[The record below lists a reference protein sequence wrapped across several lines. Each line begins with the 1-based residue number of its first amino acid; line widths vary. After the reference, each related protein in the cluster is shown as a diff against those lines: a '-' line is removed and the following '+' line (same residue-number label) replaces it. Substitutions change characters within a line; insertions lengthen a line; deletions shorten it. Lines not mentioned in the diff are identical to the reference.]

1 MTTTVAVAETET
13 AIAAAA
19 GVAAGPVEYVKT
31 VGLTT
36 NQSGRGFTNPYD
48 TAVTPDGRILVLNRC
63 DTARA
68 SLVRVGILNWEEDY
82 LGEFSRGYGRGDGQ
96 WILPV
101 SLALDSRQQ
110 VYVTDEQQHRVTVL
124 DLAGNFVRQWG
135 GRGVAAGQLDGPA
148 GIAIGA
154 DDTVYVA
161 EQGNNRVQRFTA
173 DGESL
178 GIWGAYGSG
187 PGQFNMPWGIGMDAA
202 GRVYVA
208 DWRNDRV
215 QQFTADGAFIAAIGA
230 SGSGDGQLSRPSG
243 VCVDSGGYIYV
254 ADWGNERVQV
264 FDADGGFVQS
274 LRGQATLSKWAQDFM
289 SVNPDE
295 RNTRAMS
302 NLIPELPAHLD
313 TPYLISSQTEP
324 YFWGPVSVRLDQAER
339 LLVTES
345 NRHRV
350 QIYQRR
356 RG

>member
-1 MTTTVAVAETET
+1 MTTAAVAETEIAT
-13 AIAAAA
+13 AAAA
-19 GVAAGPVEYVKT
+19 SPQAGPIEYVKT

-48 TAVTPDGRILVLNRC
+48 TAATDDGRILVLNRC

-68 SLVRVGILNWEEDY
+68 SLVRIGILNWAEDY

-101 SLALDSRQQ
+101 AIALDRRRQ
-110 VYVTDEQQHRVTVL
+110 VYVTDEQQHRITVL
-124 DLAGNFVRQWG
+124 DLDGNFIRQWG
-135 GRGVAAGQLDGPA
+135 ERGSAPGQLDAPA
-148 GIAIGA
+148 GIVISP

-161 EQGNNRVQRFTA
+161 EQGNHRVQRFSA
-173 DGESL
+173 DGRSL
-178 GIWGAYGSG
+178 GMWGEAGSAA
-187 PGQFNMPWGIGMDAA
+187 GQFNMPWGIGLDTA
-202 GRVYVA
+202 GNVYVA
-208 DWRNDRV
+208 DWRNDRI
-215 QQFTADGAFIAAIGA
+215 QKFTPDGGFIAAIGS
-230 SGSGDGQLSRPSG
+230 SGSGDGQLSRPAG
-243 VCVDSGGYIYV
+243 VCVDSGGFIYV

-264 FDADGGFVQS
+264 FDAAGQFVQS

-295 RNTRAMS
+295 RNTREIS
-302 NLIPELPAHLD
+302 NLIPELPAHFD

-324 YFWGPVSVRLDQAER
+324 YFWGPVSVRLDAAER

-350 QIYQRR
+350 QIYQRSQQ
-356 RG
+356 